1 VLLLL
6 LVVVLLLWLRVP
18 AVVVVVSAAATS
30 GTASPA
36 GAIAGWVA
44 GSGLVHGGS
53 GVLEHGRERSRVP
66 TVSPLRRAW
75 PRGFRFWTSEVDGS
89 VGVRFRI
96 PAIIHRLKL
105 YLPVKRSHSCT
116 HKNTSTNL
124 SSLKSRVKNRLSSG
138 SCGQDET

>member
-1 VLLLL
+1 MRMLLLLL

-18 AVVVVVSAAATS
+18 AVVVVVSTAAAASASSSSIAASTATS

-75 PRGFRFWTSEVDGS
+75 GS
-89 VGVRFRI
+89 LLDFGGGWIRE
-96 PAIIHRLKL
+96 
-105 YLPVKRSHSCT
+105 RS
-116 HKNTSTNL
+116 L
-124 SSLKSRVKNRLSSG
+124 SKG
-138 SCGQDET
+138 

>member
-1 VLLLL
+1 VLLLLL

-18 AVVVVVSAAATS
+18 AVVVVVSAATS
-30 GTASPA
+30 GTAFPA

-75 PRGFRFWTSEVDGS
+75 VSLLDFGGGWIRE
-89 VGVRFRI
+89 
-96 PAIIHRLKL
+96 
-105 YLPVKRSHSCT
+105 RS
-116 HKNTSTNL
+116 L
-124 SSLKSRVKNRLSSG
+124 SNG
-138 SCGQDET
+138 

>member
-6 LVVVLLLWLRVP
+6 VVVVVLLLWLRVP
-18 AVVVVVSAAATS
+18 AVVVVVSAAAAASIAAAATS
-30 GTASPA
+30 GTAFPA

-75 PRGFRFWTSEVDGS
+75 VWLLDFGGGWIRE
-89 VGVRFRI
+89 
-96 PAIIHRLKL
+96 
-105 YLPVKRSHSCT
+105 RS
-116 HKNTSTNL
+116 L
-124 SSLKSRVKNRLSSG
+124 SNG
-138 SCGQDET
+138 

>member
-1 VLLLL
+1 MRVLLLRL

-18 AVVVVVSAAATS
+18 AVVVVVSATAAAASSIAASTATS
-30 GTASPA
+30 GSASPA

-75 PRGFRFWTSEVDGS
+75 VSLLDFGGGWIRE
-89 VGVRFRI
+89 
-96 PAIIHRLKL
+96 
-105 YLPVKRSHSCT
+105 RS
-116 HKNTSTNL
+116 L
-124 SSLKSRVKNRLSSG
+124 SNG
-138 SCGQDET
+138 

>member
-1 VLLLL
+1 MRVLLLL

-18 AVVVVVSAAATS
+18 AVVVVVSATAAAASSIAASTATS
-30 GTASPA
+30 GSASPA

-75 PRGFRFWTSEVDGS
+75 GS
-89 VGVRFRI
+89 LLDFGGGWIRE
-96 PAIIHRLKL
+96 
-105 YLPVKRSHSCT
+105 RS
-116 HKNTSTNL
+116 L
-124 SSLKSRVKNRLSSG
+124 SKG
-138 SCGQDET
+138 

>member
-1 VLLLL
+1 MRVLLLRL

-18 AVVVVVSAAATS
+18 AVVVVVSAAAAAYSSSSIAASPATS

-75 PRGFRFWTSEVDGS
+75 GS
-89 VGVRFRI
+89 LLDFGGGWIRERSL
-96 PAIIHRLKL
+96 LK
-105 YLPVKRSHSCT
+105 
-116 HKNTSTNL
+116 
-124 SSLKSRVKNRLSSG
+124 G
-138 SCGQDET
+138 